1 MAEFGIGENKMK
13 TMVEIEKIVD
23 LLNSL
28 DKKTK
33 QKILEK
39 MLISYDESP
48 LSLEEKKLIKEAN
61 DDYKKGNVIRC
72 KIGK

>member
-1 MAEFGIGENKMK
+1 MK
-13 TMVEIEKIVD
+13 AMVEIEKIVD

>member
-1 MAEFGIGENKMK
+1 MK

>member
-1 MAEFGIGENKMK
+1 MK
-13 TMVEIEKIVD
+13 AMVEIEKIVD

-39 MLISYDESP
+39 MLNPHY
-48 LSLEEKKLIKEAN
+48 LLKKKNL
-61 DDYKKGNVIRC
+61 
-72 KIGK
+72 

>member
-1 MAEFGIGENKMK
+1 MK
-13 TMVEIEKIVD
+13 AMVEIEKIVD

-33 QKILEK
+33 QEILEK

>member
-1 MAEFGIGENKMK
+1 MK

-33 QKILEK
+33 QEILEK

>member
-1 MAEFGIGENKMK
+1 MK
-13 TMVEIEKIVD
+13 AMVEIEKIVD

-48 LSLEEKKLIKEAN
+48 LSLEEKNLIKEAN

>member
-33 QKILEK
+33 QEILEK